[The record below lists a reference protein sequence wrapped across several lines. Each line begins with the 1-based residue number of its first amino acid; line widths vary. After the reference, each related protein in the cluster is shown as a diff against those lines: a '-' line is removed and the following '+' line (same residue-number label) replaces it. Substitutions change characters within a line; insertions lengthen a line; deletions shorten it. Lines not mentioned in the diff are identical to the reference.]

1 MAGDDQGVSD
11 HDPRS
16 PQPPAD
22 DASDPGG
29 GQSEKLVDDPPQLLL
44 TLGLGLLALVC
55 AVGSVYNAAN
65 SGAMWLTVLLVVLG
79 LLAILGLGTL
89 VRLRQDD

>member
-1 MAGDDQGVSD
+1 MSD
-11 HDPRS
+11 NDPRN

-22 DASDPGG
+22 ESDPGL
-29 GQSEKLVDDPPQLLL
+29 GQEKLTDDPPQLVL

-79 LLAILGLGTL
+79 LLAIAGLGTL
-89 VRLRQDD
+89 VRLRKDD